1 MSSSLN
7 VWQNVHIQTH
17 IWGRGEVW
25 ARYDIKNNR
34 LTPHMHKQMYARLL
48 FFFLNEKGMGQ
59 PYSVLS
65 CLCLTDQQH
74 EFTWT
79 QTKEAETRKNKLLS
93 NQIFTF
99 HQNQNSHSDSSGTVE
114 SDLRRTV
121 TVMEYGSVLMCLCVW
136 LNCCHHILEC
146 VFLVEWQ
153 WNVSLISTSPN
164 RSIRLTELLARS
176 SSLVVVMF
184 LWSIACRFDCCLD
197 NVCYFMN
204 K

>member
-1 MSSSLN
+1 MS
-7 VWQNVHIQTH
+7 WT
-17 IWGRGEVW
+17 
-25 ARYDIKNNR
+25 
-34 LTPHMHKQMYARLL
+34 
-48 FFFLNEKGMGQ
+48 FFFFKFMPAVFNGVRASRDLWALLLTCDRMFTSKLTSGAEEKSERVTTLKTTGLLCTCTNKCMHGFFFWNEKGMGQ

-121 TVMEYGSVLMCLCVW
+121 TVMEYGSVLMCLGKLLSLYTWVHVPCWVTAKCVSVYQPT
-136 LNCCHHILEC
+136 LTAVLDLQSYLLDL
-146 VFLVEWQ
+146 LV
-153 WNVSLISTSPN
+153 
-164 RSIRLTELLARS
+164 
-176 SSLVVVMF
+176 
-184 LWSIACRFDCCLD
+184 
-197 NVCYFMN
+197 
-204 K
+204 